1 MKQKL
6 KEYSN
11 SVRDFYE
18 KVAFTLKVAVIILA
32 AIGTND
38 LSKNLHYGA
47 QAAIA
52 DELKPIEIPERIDSK
67 EVEIPSLDGTQ
78 LDKTKQSTHKPL
90 EGK

>member
-1 MKQKL
+1 MKQKI
-6 KEYSN
+6 KELYS
-11 SVRDFYE
+11 
-18 KVAFTLKVAVIILA
+18 KTGFTVLIVVCGLAVHGA
-32 AIGTND
+32 ND
-38 LSKNLHYGA
+38 LRKNLHYGA
-47 QAAIA
+47 QQAIA